1 MGAMS
6 ERANVPEDRDEPF
19 SVLIAGGGVA
29 GLEAVLALREATRP
43 SPVSIE
49 VLSPTEEFEI
59 APLSVAE
66 PFGAGAAPRVRLE
79 AFCKEHSADFTLD
92 ALAEIWPDQRRV
104 LTERGVEL
112 PYDALLLCPGARRRT
127 VISEALTFRG
137 GGDSAAMEQLIEAA
151 GESGGRI
158 VFVVPAEVNWPL
170 PLYELALLVADRLRG
185 KDVELVLVTH
195 ESEPLEPFG
204 GAASTRVAEILVE
217 AGIQLR
223 TGESLESSGER
234 PGANWLVTLPRLE
247 VPEIP
252 GLPQA
257 SHGFVPT
264 DSRMRVPGLE
274 NVWAVGDVTWSPLKQ
289 GGIAAQQADIAAA
302 DIANAVGVGVE
313 IPPYVPVLRAALLT
327 AEGPY
332 YLRAGT
338 ADEDGEQRAPLWWP
352 PAKVA
357 GRLLAPFLAKEV
369 DTSITDETLVDLE
382 VEAGRDENH
391 EEALDLALQWA
402 DVDAERGE
410 LRRALHWLD
419 IAEGLNIVV
428 PDAYREKRRRWR
440 EELGGPDA

>member
-1 MGAMS
+1 MNEAT
-6 ERANVPEDRDEPF
+6 NVPGSADRAF

-29 GLEAVLALREATRP
+29 GLEAVLALREATKP
-43 SPVSIE
+43 DPVSIE
-49 VLSPTEEFEI
+49 VLSPAEEFEI

-79 AFCKEHSADFTLD
+79 AFCAEHHAGFNKD
-92 ALAEIWPDQRRV
+92 ALAEVWPDQRRI
-104 LTERGVEL
+104 LTDSGVEL

-127 VISEALTFRG
+127 VLPDALTFRG
-137 GGDSAAMEQLIEAA
+137 GTDTAAMERLVNVAREA
-151 GESGGRI
+151 GGGRMAFI
-158 VFVVPAEVNWPL
+158 VPAEVNWPL

-185 KDVELVLVTH
+185 EDVELVFVTH
-195 ESEPLEPFG
+195 ESSPLEVFG
-204 GAASTRVAEILVE
+204 EGPSTRIAEILAE
-217 AGIQLR
+217 SGIELR
-223 TGESLESSGER
+223 TNESLESSGER
-234 PGANWLVTLPRLE
+234 PGASWLVTLPRLE

-252 GLPQA
+252 GLPQG

-264 DSRMRVPGLE
+264 DSRMRVPGVS

-289 GGIAAQQADIAAA
+289 GGIATQQADIAAA
-302 DIANAVGVGVE
+302 DIANLAGIGVE
-313 IPPYVPVLRAALLT
+313 VPPYVPVLRAALLT

-357 GRLLAPFLAKEV
+357 GRLLAPYLAQEV

-391 EEALDLALQWA
+391 EEALELALQWA
-402 DVDAERGE
+402 DVDADRGE
-410 LRRALHWLD
+410 LRRALHWLE
-419 IAEGLNIVV
+419 IAEGLNIVI
-428 PDAYREKRRRWR
+428 PDAYREKRRRWS
-440 EELGGPDA
+440 EKLGRPDA

>member
-1 MGAMS
+1 
-6 ERANVPEDRDEPF
+6 
-19 SVLIAGGGVA
+19 
-29 GLEAVLALREATRP
+29 VLALREATKP
-43 SPVSIE
+43 NPVSIE
-49 VLSPTEEFEI
+49 VLSPVEEFEV

-66 PFGAGAAPRVRLE
+66 PFGAGAAPRVHLE
-79 AFCKEHSADFTLD
+79 GFCKEHDAEFTRD
-92 ALAEIWPDQRRV
+92 ALAEVWPDQQRV
-104 LTERGVEL
+104 LTESGVEL

-127 VISEALTFRG
+127 VIPDALTFRG
-137 GGDSAAMEQLIEAA
+137 GGDSAAVGQLIETAR
-151 GESGGRI
+151 ESGGRM

-185 KDVELVLVTH
+185 RDVELVLLTH

-204 GAASTRVAEILVE
+204 ESASTRVAEILAE
-217 AGIQLR
+217 AGVRLR
-223 TGESLESSGER
+223 TNESLESSGER
-234 PGANWLVTLPRLE
+234 PGASWLVTLPGLD

-252 GLPQA
+252 GLPQG

-274 NVWAVGDVTWSPLKQ
+274 SVWAVGDVTWSPLKQ

-302 DIANAVGVGVE
+302 DIANVAGVGIE
-313 IPPYVPVLRAALLT
+313 IPPYVPVLRAALFT
-327 AEGPY
+327 ADGPY

-357 GRLLAPFLAKEV
+357 GRLLAPYLAKEV
-369 DTSITDETLVDLE
+369 DTSITNETLVDLE
-382 VEAGRDENH
+382 VETGRDENH

-440 EELGGPDA
+440 EQLGQPDA